1 MGQGDRD
8 DVITGFKKKAFPI
21 LVATDVAGKRI
32 CVLLIIC
39 MLAALFVII
48 VHKWNMF
55 WYSVLNSNYGF
66 ISPLI
71 CPYVIMY

>member
-39 MLAALFVII
+39 MLAALFVIA
-48 VHKWNMF
+48 HKWNMF
-55 WYSVLNSNYGF
+55 WYSGYSLC
-66 ISPLI
+66 LI
-71 CPYVIMY
+71 LTMGLYHH